1 MTTYQEHKYEILVIY
16 DSGLTEKI
24 VCEDY
29 SEFFTKTDKF
39 FNDGYKV
46 TRLYLPHSQIAMCVS
61 KHANAWTMTSE
72 D

>member
-1 MTTYQEHKYEILVIY
+1 MRTYEILVIY

-24 VCEDY
+24 ECEDY
-29 SEFFTKTDKF
+29 SEFFTKTDKL
-39 FNDGYKV
+39 FNDGYSV
-46 TRLYLPHSQIAMCVS
+46 QRLYLPNSQIAMCVS